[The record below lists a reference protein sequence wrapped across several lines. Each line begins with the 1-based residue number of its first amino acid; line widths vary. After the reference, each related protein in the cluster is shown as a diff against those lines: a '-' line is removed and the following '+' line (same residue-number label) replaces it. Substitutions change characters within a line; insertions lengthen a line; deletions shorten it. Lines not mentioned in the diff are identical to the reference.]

1 MKKILILS
9 SLMGL
14 LLTTTSCREEFLQSE
29 PTETLANPPAQAKL
43 NGLYLMMVNTGTG
56 GTTGHD
62 DYGQKGY
69 DLVSDM
75 LSADMVLS
83 GVTYGWY
90 RNIANLTA
98 TTDFTNN
105 ANYQPWRY
113 YYRIAYAANDV
124 IAGLGGNDAVPAS
137 AADKAAMGQAKA
149 MRAYAYFYLTQY
161 FTTKYDP
168 AAPAIPLYIDAGVQA
183 QPKAKQSEIYA
194 QIVKDLTEA
203 VTLLNGFG
211 RANKGVINQDVAKGL
226 LAYTYAA
233 MGENAKAAAL
243 SQSIISNFPKTNKEQ
258 TAFIGTEGNE
268 GKGGGFN
275 DLKTSSWM
283 WGFDLTE
290 ANDLDLISWWGQADV
305 FSYSYSWVGD
315 SKAIDYDLYDAMRT
329 DDVRRNQFAT
339 VVEFDP
345 TFDPKNPNAAS
356 YLLNPDGTFVLNDK
370 GEKILSSTKYPKG
383 YVLERMYFDPTKNA
397 DDYMKVSRGSISY
410 EAVPVNKFY
419 APERILGGQR
429 IITTDY
435 LFMRADEFHLLAA
448 ETLAKSGNEAQAK
461 DILKNFLT
469 DRLNSVSY
477 IDGLSGAAL
486 LNEIYLQT
494 RIEFWGEGKS
504 YLAMKRNKATIKR
517 GPNHLFYE
525 GQTFSYDDD
534 RLSMDIPQAEINNN
548 PKLK

>member
-9 SLMGL
+9 SLMGM

-194 QIVKDLTEA
+194 QIVKDLTDA
-203 VTLLNGFG
+203 VSLLQGFS

-233 MGENAKAAAL
+233 MGENANAATL
-243 SQSIISNFPKTNKEQ
+243 SQEIIAKFPKTTKEE
-258 TAFIGTEGNE
+258 TVFDEVTGS
-268 GKGGGFN
+268 GGGFN
-275 DLKTSSWM
+275 DLKTNSWM

-290 ANDLDLISWWGQADV
+290 ANDLDLISWWGQADI
-305 FSYSYSWVGD
+305 FTYSYSWVGD
-315 SKAIDYDLYDAMRT
+315 AKSIDLDLYNAIRT
-329 DDVRRNQFAT
+329 DDIRKNQFVSINETADGFT
-339 VVEFDP
+339 MAPANAPGAFD
-345 TFDPKNPNAAS
+345 
-356 YLLNPDGTFVLNDK
+356 
-370 GEKILSSTKYPKG
+370 YP
-383 YVLERMYFDPTKNA
+383 
-397 DDYMKVSRGSISY
+397 S
-410 EAVPVNKFY
+410 VPANKFY
-419 APERILGGQR
+419 APGRTIGGQR

-469 DRLNSVSY
+469 DRLNNVSY

-494 RIEFWGEGKS
+494 KIELWGEGKS

-517 GPNHLFYE
+517 GPNHLFFA

>member
-1 MKKILILS
+1 MKKILVLS

-14 LLTTTSCREEFLQSE
+14 LLTTTACREEFLQSE

-124 IAGLGGNDAVPAS
+124 IAGLGGNDSVPAS
-137 AADKAAMGQAKA
+137 AADKSAMGQAKA

-168 AAPAIPLYIDAGVQA
+168 AAPAIPLYLDAGVQA

-233 MGENAKAAAL
+233 MGENAKAATL
-243 SQSIISNFPKTNKEQ
+243 SQELITKFPMTTKEGTVYNEV
-258 TAFIGTEGNE
+258 TAS
-268 GKGGGFN
+268 GGGFN
-275 DLKTSSWM
+275 DLRTSSWM

-290 ANDLDLISWWGQADV
+290 ANDLDLISWWGQQDV

-315 SKAIDYDLYDAMRT
+315 SKAIDYDLYDAIRL
-329 DDVRRNQFAT
+329 DDVRKNQFAT

-356 YLLNPDGTFVLNDK
+356 YLLNPDGTFVLNAN

-383 YVLERMYFDPTKNA
+383 YVLEHAKFDPVKNA
-397 DDYMKVSRGSISY
+397 GDYMKVSRGAISY
-410 EAVPVNKFY
+410 EAVSVNKFY
-419 APERILGGQR
+419 APERTLGGQR

-448 ETLAKSGNEAQAK
+448 ETLAKSGNEGQAK
-461 DILKNFLT
+461 TILKDFLT
-469 DRLNSVSY
+469 HRITDVSY

-494 RIEFWGEGKS
+494 KIEHWGEGKS

-517 GPNHLFYE
+517 GPNHLFFA